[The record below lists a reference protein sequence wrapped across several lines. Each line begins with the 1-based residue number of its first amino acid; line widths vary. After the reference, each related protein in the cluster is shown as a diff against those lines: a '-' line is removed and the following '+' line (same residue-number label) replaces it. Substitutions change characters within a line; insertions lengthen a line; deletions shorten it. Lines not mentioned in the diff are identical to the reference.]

1 MGVWEI
7 SRYNVVW
14 VLHRWS
20 REGKKKKKKTG
31 VRSEKRSGARVWIIE
46 PSQGAAAFRDGWQRF
61 GVGHEMPRSYLCS
74 LRG

>member
-20 REGKKKKKKTG
+20 REGKKKKKKQ
-31 VRSEKRSGARVWIIE
+31 ESGLRK
-46 PSQGAAAFRDGWQRF
+46 
-61 GVGHEMPRSYLCS
+61 GVGLEY
-74 LRG
+74 G